1 MNKYLKMNDSNW
13 LKLCKKKI
21 KAEQQSIDLK
31 EKTEQLSL
39 FEKIERSFNNVSKV

>member
-21 KAEQQSIDLK
+21 KAEQKQIKIPENKQISFFENIK
-31 EKTEQLSL
+31 EGD
-39 FEKIERSFNNVSKV
+39 

>member
-31 EKTEQLSL
+31 EKTEQLSF
-39 FEKIERSFNNVSKV
+39 FENIKEGD